1 MTLVIADLL
10 KDWPCTWL
18 HGSFNEFISGVK
30 ENSREVQAGDVF
42 VVIKGRNADGATFIK
57 EAIEK
62 GAVCIIAEDR
72 KYEEMCGEV
81 AFGIVPNTR
90 TFLSH
95 ACSRIYGDPSK
106 NMHVIAVTGTN
117 GKTTVSHLIG
127 QILTMLGYQ
136 TAVIGTLGLFV
147 NGLRVEENVP
157 SLTTWSAPHLHQTF
171 ARLLKMNITH
181 VIIEASSM
189 GLAQHR
195 LDHCSIEQGVF
206 LNLGHDHLEDHEGI
220 EAYKKAKCKLMDLTQ
235 KLVVNEDD
243 SFWLEKGKQSKKE
256 LKWFG
261 EKYVQLEEIK
271 PLSMNVKVFDEGNCN
286 PHSVEVGFT
295 GIYNLSNIAAAI
307 ATVRQMGIPMSSI
320 VPILPNINL
329 PLGRFQFILKKP
341 FQVVIDYAHTP
352 EALQHLLSSAAAI
365 TEGRLLVVFGCGGN
379 RDQAK
384 RSVMGEIASQ
394 YADSVWVTSD
404 NPRSEDPLKICQ
416 QIVENLPETSRIHI
430 EIDRATAIE
439 KALLHCMPGDLL
451 CIAGKG
457 HESTQHIGDQIV
469 PFSDEQTVLQKLS
482 TLPVTWNYEK

>member
-18 HGSFNEFISGVK
+18 HGSFNEFISGGK

-42 VVIKGRNADGATFIK
+42 VVIKGRNANGATFIK

-95 ACSRIYGDPSK
+95 ACSRIHGEPSK

-147 NGLRVEENVP
+147 NGVRVEENVP

-220 EAYKKAKCKLMDLTQ
+220 ESYKKAKCKLMDLTQ

-286 PHSVEVGFT
+286 AHSVEVGFT

-352 EALQHLLSSAAAI
+352 EALQHLLSSAATI

-384 RSVMGEIASQ
+384 RSVMGEIASH

-416 QIVENLPETSRIHI
+416 QIVENLPETSRFHI

-439 KALLHCMPGDLL
+439 QALLHCMPGDLL

-457 HESTQHIGDQIV
+457 HESTQHIGDQIL